1 MTKNAISFFLRET
14 IVQAGALAHDQCK
27 AHDVRAIS
35 ASASFWSNWS
45 LTKVLEATSWKSNNV
60 FADCYL
66 KDVMLKFDNH
76 MSFGLFTTA
85 GLAVHRHP

>member
-1 MTKNAISFFLRET
+1 M
-14 IVQAGALAHDQCK
+14 
-27 AHDVRAIS
+27 RAVS

-66 KDVMLKFDNH
+66 KDVMLKFDDH
-76 MSFGLFTTA
+76 MSLGPFTTV
-85 GLAVHRHP
+85 GSVVHRHT